1 MRIASKFGARIIP
14 FGAVGEDDLCQ
25 VRTTLLFVL
34 VFCVQS
40 VTLLSNG
47 MIYIYISQM
56 VLDYNDQMKI
66 PFLKNLIEEITHDT
80 IKLRYFFY
88 IFDHFSRLYINN
100 I

>member
-47 MIYIYISQM
+47 MIYISQM

-80 IKLRYFFY
+80 IKLRYF
-88 IFDHFSRLYINN
+88 LYIRSLFKVVYK
-100 I
+100 